1 MKRFIIAAA
10 TFITAALYGF
20 SDDKPVQIAFEVESG
35 ALKVLYHTYR
45 VGAGS
50 STFNFV
56 TQGGQEILF
65 PFERLTAS
73 TTLIDRHQ
81 IRFLYQ
87 SLELNT
93 RITARENFTID
104 NVSFNTG
111 DVVDITYGFPF
122 YRFTYLYDFLPGE
135 SELALGAALQ
145 FRNASISFT
154 SADGTKRAIS
164 QNLGL
169 VPALA
174 VSGRFPFA
182 THFFAAFDATG
193 IYASSAF
200 FNGANFSFEG
210 FHSGCIGP
218 WGNETSEGSGKLYK
232 SEIYWWFSSG
242 GLPISFRLLDPIH
255 RKGHRQ
261 LSCHHGLNRRCHID
275 LLKHIEASVR
285 IVRQKPKESRLNKF
299 YVLLLNER
307 DSFRLATPDR
317 CCQPLSL
324 SLSA

>member
-1 MKRFIIAAA
+1 LTVTKRFIIAAA

-210 FHSGCIGP
+210 SI
-218 WGNETSEGSGKLYK
+218 
-232 SEIYWWFSSG
+232 
-242 GLPISFRLLDPIH
+242 LD
-255 RKGHRQ
+255 
-261 LSCHHGLNRRCHID
+261 
-275 LLKHIEASVR
+275 ASVR
-285 IVRQKPKESRLNKF
+285 GGMKLQKGLESYINLRFIGGSAAGVSQYPSDYWTQSIGKDTAN
-299 YVLLLNER
+299 Y
-307 DSFRLATPDR
+307 LATMA
-317 CCQPLSL
+317 LTVGATL
-324 SLSA
+324 TF